1 MDNKKVD
8 KLVKKPT
15 TKAGNDSKNPQ
26 ERQVIATSGVL
37 RVRVQNGKTN
47 N

>member
-1 MDNKKVD
+1 MDNKQAD

-15 TKAGNDSKNPQ
+15 TKAGNDNKNKQ
-26 ERQVIATSGVL
+26 ERQVSASSVLL